1 MKGRHENAVKNRYIS
16 IIRALRKQ
24 AKREHK
30 KKFDPS
36 NSKSVID
43 AFLANKTKLISPIKK
58 DNKEKIKTK
67 NETKNEIT
75 FQPPHPIQES
85 LNVLEP
91 VNNNLNNLEQ
101 NFQMNPL
108 NKNDIK
114 RENKLIYDVSN
125 CFLPNMYLAENNR
138 FSPQK
143 QENFLK
149 LIIQEN
155 PFFEIDDISQNM
167 SSMSLSDQLLN
178 EANKILST
186 ITSSIGEN
194 SFFSSTN
201 NEKSSSF
208 LSNSKEYE
216 QRMQSLLTPI
226 FNDLGNLT
234 PRSSFL
240 FRCQTQ
246 NVNASEE
253 NNMDLKAKKKKSFTV
268 KLPLS

>member
-16 IIRALRKQ
+16 IMRALRKQ
-24 AKREHK
+24 AKRDYK
-30 KKFDPS
+30 KKFDPT
-36 NSKSVID
+36 NTKSAID

-58 DNKEKIKTK
+58 ENKEKNKK
-67 NETKNEIT
+67 NNEIKNEIT
-75 FQPPHPIQES
+75 FQPPLPIQES
-85 LNVLEP
+85 LNALEP
-91 VNNNLNNLEQ
+91 TNNEEQ
-101 NFQMNPL
+101 NLQMNPL
-108 NKNDIK
+108 DQNHIK

-125 CFLPNMYLAENNR
+125 CFLPNMYLAENNK
-138 FSPQK
+138 FSPKK

-186 ITSSIGEN
+186 ISSSIGEN
-194 SFFSSTN
+194 SFFSSIN
-201 NEKSSSF
+201 NEKSSSL

-226 FNDLGNLT
+226 FNDLGNLS

-246 NVNASEE
+246 NVNAPQE
-253 NNMDLKAKKKKSFTV
+253 NNFDLKAKKKKSFTV
-268 KLPLS
+268 RLHQT